1 MSLPR
6 INDSRSVSPDSRT
19 PRGTTDLAWVLTFTS
34 STMGGHGAGPIVHPR
49 LFAGPV
55 TGADARDGAVPPGDY
70 AAGMAGEQ
78 REYAV
83 AGRPDVRIHVRDLG
97 LACCAVEFA
106 AAIGRGLLVP
116 AEVDSPGSAA
126 VLVVSGTVTDALAPQ
141 VRAAWEAL
149 PEPKA
154 AVSFGACSN
163 SGGPYWDSY
172 SVTKGVDQVIPVTTY
187 VPGCPPRPE
196 ALVDALVSLVVPA

>member
-1 MSLPR
+1 MGVGPR
-6 INDSRSVSPDSRT
+6 
-19 PRGTTDLAWVLTFTS
+19 
-34 STMGGHGAGPIVHPR
+34 PIVHP
-49 LFAGPV
+49 GYPSGV
-55 TGADARDGAVPPGDY
+55 VG
-70 AAGMAGEQ
+70 Q
-78 REYAV
+78 RVYAV
-83 AGRPDVRIHVRDLG
+83 ADRPEIRIHVRDLG

-116 AEVDSPGSAA
+116 APEGPGAAA
-126 VLVVSGTVTDALAPQ
+126 VLVVSGTVTDPLGPQ
-141 VRAAWEAL
+141 VVAAWEAL

-172 SVTKGVDQVIPVTTY
+172 SVTKGVDRLIPVTTY

-196 ALVDALVSLVVPA
+196 ALVDALTALVGPGGEPA